1 MGYKDHS
8 LKQGGNNM
16 DTKNNTEDDAE
27 TVIMEE
33 TSMLSPRQKEEIEK
47 FENLASFGSLC
58 AQALKFEIQLPDFS
72 CEDVFEMKK
81 LLILKAFLSDIGKK
95 VILTQS
101 DRIDEV
107 WQ

>member
-1 MGYKDHS
+1 
-8 LKQGGNNM
+8 M
-16 DTKNNTEDDAE
+16 DTKNNTEDDTE